1 MVQKT
6 AINLLTG
13 FNNSLHSAWK
23 DLFYHLSSLSSV
35 SLSVIYVSMYL
46 SSIFISNSFLNLI
59 LLNSAGP
66 LFYPSC
72 LHEFISC
79 LFVVRKCIKLCIF
92 LALTWLK
99 WHCALVQSIV
109 SVVICTW
116 FVTTLMMLTL
126 IILLFWSTRVFCC
139 KVYYFPFYN

>member
-6 AINLLTG
+6 AINLLIR

-23 DLFYHLSSLSSV
+23 DLFYYLSSLSSV
-35 SLSVIYVSMYL
+35 SLSVIYVCMYL
-46 SSIFISNSFLNLI
+46 SCIFISNSFLNLI
-59 LLNSAGP
+59 FLKSAGQ

-72 LHEFISC
+72 LHVSLSHAFS
-79 LFVVRKCIKLCIF
+79 LLASSYPFF

-99 WHCALVQSIV
+99 WHYALVHSIV
-109 SVVICTW
+109 SVVTWSW

-126 IILLFWSTRVFCC
+126 IILLWWSTRFFCC
-139 KVYYFPFYN
+139 KVYYFTFYN